1 MKKIWWIIIVVIT
14 VIPTLLLA
22 QQILA
27 SDPTVKIPVDPN
39 SVVRTELYAQYA
51 FFPFEGGIMR
61 IEPDGRITA
70 EHGDNNWLSLVHVQ
84 KMYVV
89 SERRGFIV
97 LEGIYRDTEWFV
109 LTALDIHGHI
119 DFGRF
124 ITADGYDVSYVP
136 NAPYVGDFYFTN
148 KEGKK
153 LKVNV
158 RGDLFGPVQEVEEK

>member
-1 MKKIWWIIIVVIT
+1 MKKVLWIAIA
-14 VIPTLLLA
+14 LA
-22 QQILA
+22 ALMPSLILVRNVLSA
-27 SDPTVKIPVDPN
+27 NQVQLPVNPD
-39 SVVRTELYAQYA
+39 SIVRTERYGQFA

-89 SERRGFIV
+89 SEKRGFIV
-97 LEGIYRDTEWFV
+97 LEGIYQGAEWFV

-124 ITADGYDVSYVP
+124 ITSDGYNVSYVP
-136 NAPYVGDFYFTN
+136 NAPYVGDFFFTN
-148 KEGKK
+148 SQGKK
-153 LKVNV
+153 LYVNI
-158 RGDLFGPVQEVEEK
+158 RGDLFGPVQEVK